1 MTSQDDVTRA
11 ADRLTDALGAAA
23 DVMTVPDSPVLPP
36 VPRARRPGGWLLP
49 LAAAASVVVIAL
61 AAVALSHLGRGSAA
75 PGTPANGTPANGTP
89 ANDTPAGGAPAAPPQ
104 FYMTLGLTSS
114 TAMLEVRRTA
124 DGALTASMASPVNML
139 QGGYLTAAAS
149 DRVFFVGGATK
160 CGTAPTVS
168 RFYRITITGSGR
180 ISDVTKVGSPLRG
193 MVDDMA
199 VSPDGSR
206 MAYTLAPSPRCQ
218 NPVNT
223 QPRDVVRIMDLATGA
238 VRTWQNTSTTP
249 GPARVAVV
257 TGGLSWTPD
266 GRTLVVDYYWTT
278 LFENGPALAVLGLDA
293 ASDGGSLQ
301 AHSRPLWHQDPSCVS
316 CVTDVIAGPGG
327 SLTAAEE
334 QSLGTR
340 RTQLLVVRMAAGPVQ
355 ATRTVLYR
363 EVSPTPEQDDAIP
376 VVFADPSGRSVIT
389 WPLTD
394 TASPSWQANRAGWIS
409 VGEDHG
415 GGTLH
420 SLPGTTY
427 VFPYAIA
434 W

>member
-1 MTSQDDVTRA
+1 MTSQDDMTRA

-36 VPRARRPGGWLLP
+36 APRARRPGGWLLP
-49 LAAAASVVVIAL
+49 LAAAASVAVIAL
-61 AAVALSHLGRGSAA
+61 AAVALSHLGRGAAA
-75 PGTPANGTPANGTP
+75 PGTPAGGTA
-89 ANDTPAGGAPAAPPQ
+89 AGGAPAAPPQ

-160 CGTAPTVS
+160 CSTAPTVS

-180 ISDVTKVGSPLRG
+180 ISGMTTVGSPLRG
-193 MVDDMA
+193 MVDDMT

-223 QPRDVVRIMDLATGA
+223 QPRDVVRIMNLATGA

-301 AHSRPLWHQDPSCVS
+301 AHSRLLWHQDPSCVS

-327 SLTAAEE
+327 SLTAAQE

-363 EVSPTPEQDDAIP
+363 EVSPTPESDDAIP

-394 TASPSWQANRAGWIS
+394 TSSPSWQAHRAGWIS
-409 VGEDHG
+409 